1 MPGSGPLNLM
11 RNEKVL
17 VLGDDT
23 RIFLSVVRSLG
34 RAGKE
39 VHAVP
44 LNWHSPALKSKYVKQ
59 IHYCPRYS
67 DDPKAWCEAILEL
80 HRVHSFALILPCDDP
95 WIIPLHSHRDR
106 FVGLPIAIHDPAVMT
121 PLFDK
126 LSTRQMCG
134 ELGIPVA
141 PGDCLAADNARDL
154 ITRFGLPL
162 IIKSRRSYWIDQMD
176 VMGKAVIVDSKEQLE
191 DVLASLEDRSRY
203 LVEGFFVGS
212 GIGVSVIANDGKI
225 SQAFQHRRLRE
236 GRGGP
241 SSYRISETL
250 NPELYSACERISAQ
264 TRFTGVCMFEFRHNL
279 LTRKWI
285 LIETNARLWGSLSLP
300 VSLGVDFPRLLFDL
314 IVHRQSHPSVTYAR
328 GIKSRNLVLDG
339 YNLLTAIRDRKGSL
353 ASLAVE
359 CGAFLAQP
367 LRWMTGRERS
377 DTFVLDD
384 FSPALWELAMLGRSV
399 GQKIV
404 RSRSSELKRRRSE
417 QRGFQRAA

>member
-1 MPGSGPLNLM
+1 M

-23 RIFLSVVRSLG
+23 RIFLSVARSLG

-44 LNWHSPALKSKYVKQ
+44 LNWHSPALKSKYVQ
-59 IHYCPRYS
+59 QVHYCPRYS
-67 DDPKAWCEAILEL
+67 DDPKAWCEAILKL
-80 HRVHSFALILPCDDP
+80 HQVHSFALILPCDDP
-95 WIIPLHSHRDR
+95 WIIPLHSHRDS
-106 FVGLPIAIHDPAVMT
+106 FVGLPIAIHDSAVMT

-141 PGDCLAADNARDL
+141 PGGCLAAEHNAPDL
-154 ITRFGLPL
+154 ITRFALPL
-162 IIKSRRSYWIDQMD
+162 IIKSRRSYWIDRMD
-176 VMGKAVIVDSKEQLE
+176 MMGKAMIVDSKEQLE
-191 DVLASLEDRSRY
+191 DVLASLQDRSRY
-203 LVEGFFVGS
+203 LVEGFFDGS
-212 GIGVSVIANDGKI
+212 GVGVSVIAKDGKI

-250 NPELYSACERISAQ
+250 NPELYSACERISAR
-264 TRFTGVCMFEFRHNL
+264 TRLTGVCMFEFRYNL
-279 LTRKWI
+279 ATRKWI

-314 IVHRQSHPSVTYAR
+314 VAHRQSHPAVTYAHGVR
-328 GIKSRNLVLDG
+328 SRNFVLDG
-339 YNLLTAIRDRKGSL
+339 YNLLTAIRDRKLSL

-359 CGAFLAQP
+359 CGAFLTQP
-367 LRWMTGRERS
+367 LRWMTGTERS

-384 FSPALWELAMLGRSV
+384 FSPALWELATLGRSV

-404 RSRSSELKRRRSE
+404 RSRSTALKRRRVE
-417 QRGFQRAA
+417 QRAFQRPA